1 MSNADILEQELR
13 AKNNVLDLSNIKLDK
28 RKKPTIKKIFNND
41 ITFLLIAVF
50 SVIGA
55 IMMGA
60 YISIEFI
67 TTICGG

>member
-1 MSNADILEQELR
+1 MSI
-13 AKNNVLDLSNIKLDK
+13 DLSNIKLDK
-28 RKKPTIKKIFNND
+28 NKKSILKKILNDD

-50 SVIGA
+50 SGIGA
-55 IMMGA
+55 IMIGA

>member
-1 MSNADILEQELR
+1 MSI
-13 AKNNVLDLSNIKLDK
+13 DLSNIKLNK
-28 RKKPTIKKIFNND
+28 NKKSILKKIFNND

-67 TTICGG
+67 TTICRG

>member
-1 MSNADILEQELR
+1 MSIN
-13 AKNNVLDLSNIKLDK
+13 LSNIKLNK
-28 RKKPTIKKIFNND
+28 NKKSILKKILNDD

-50 SVIGA
+50 SGIGA

-67 TTICGG
+67 TTICGGK

>member
-1 MSNADILEQELR
+1 MSI
-13 AKNNVLDLSNIKLDK
+13 DLSNIKLDK
-28 RKKPTIKKIFNND
+28 NKKSILKKIFNNN

-50 SVIGA
+50 SGIGA

-67 TTICGG
+67 TTICRG